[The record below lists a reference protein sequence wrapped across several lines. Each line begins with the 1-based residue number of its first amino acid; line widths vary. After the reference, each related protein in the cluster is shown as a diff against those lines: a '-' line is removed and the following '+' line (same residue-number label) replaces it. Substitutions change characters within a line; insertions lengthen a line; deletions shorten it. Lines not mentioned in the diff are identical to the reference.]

1 MVVRVA
7 SVPSGHVYVQ
17 HLTAPEQDA
26 SLLPHTDP
34 GADGRTGSVRRLP
47 DPPVAGAPAGQWWPS
62 PVLTPAWL
70 RAHVDDY
77 DVVHVH
83 FGFEHLTTV
92 EVQGFADTLRRLGR
106 PLVLTVHD
114 LANPHLT
121 DQAPHLAALD
131 VLIRAAVTVLTLTE
145 GAAREIT
152 RRWGV
157 KPVVLPHPH
166 VVPLERMV
174 QPRPPHEG
182 FTVGLQDKQRAGTD
196 PDGVRPMLTRA
207 LREVPD
213 ARFVRGPGRWL
224 TDDELSDYLAGLDV
238 LVLPYRHGT
247 HSGMLEACH
256 DLGTAVI
263 VTDVGHH
270 ADQAPVQVFTLGDAE
285 SLSAALRRTCAARP
299 APRASVVQRR
309 SQRGLLA
316 RAHQRVYA
324 TAIEQLAAA

>member
-7 SVPSGHVYVQ
+7 SVPSSHVYVR
-17 HLTAPEQDA
+17 HLA
-26 SLLPHTDP
+26 LPTQVPDLSP
-34 GADGRTGSVRRLP
+34 GLVLDGPAGAVFRLP

-70 RAHVDDY
+70 RAHADDF

-92 EVQGFADTLRRLGR
+92 EVQAFVDTLRRLER

-114 LANPHLT
+114 LANPHLS

-131 VLIRAAVTVLTLTE
+131 VLVPAATTVLTLTE

-157 KPVVLPHPH
+157 RPVVLPHPH
-166 VVPLERMV
+166 VVPLERMAR
-174 QPRPPHEG
+174 PRPAHAG

-196 PDGVRPMLTRA
+196 PEGVRPMLTEA
-207 LREVPD
+207 LRELPG
-213 ARFVRGPGRWL
+213 ARFVPGPRRWVS
-224 TDDELSDYLAGLDV
+224 DDELFDHLAGLDV

-270 ADQAPVQVFTLGDAE
+270 ADQAPVQSFTLGDAP
-285 SLSAALRRTCAARP
+285 SLAAALYRTAGVRP
-299 APRASVVQRR
+299 APRANAAQRTN
-309 SQRGLLA
+309 QRTLLA
-316 RAHQRVYA
+316 RAHQHIYA
-324 TAIEQLAAA
+324 TATTQRAAA